1 MEGQKMGI
9 VSMIPRITRIIANAV
24 RRPASSVDRKS
35 TDKKADADREGR
47 QNAAEAAPT
56 TPPEP
61 RS

>member
-35 TDKKADADREGR
+35 TDKKADADREG
-47 QNAAEAAPT
+47 QQ
-56 TPPEP
+56 
-61 RS
+61 SQ